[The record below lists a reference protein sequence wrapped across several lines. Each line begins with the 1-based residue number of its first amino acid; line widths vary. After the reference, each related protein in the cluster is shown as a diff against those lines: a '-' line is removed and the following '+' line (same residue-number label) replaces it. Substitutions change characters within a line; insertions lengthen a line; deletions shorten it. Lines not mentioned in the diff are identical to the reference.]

1 MGCGMNILVVD
12 DEPLI
17 RIGLVSLVE
26 EWGHEAFSA
35 GNAAAAIAVLEANQ
49 SIELIITDVDMPG
62 TMDGIALAKYVAGR
76 WPPVRLIVVSG
87 KVAPADGDLPE
98 GARFF
103 SKPYHDQ
110 LIHSAIEEMR
120 AR

>member
-1 MGCGMNILVVD
+1 MSILVVD

-17 RIGLVSLVE
+17 RLGLVSLLE
-26 EWGHEAFSA
+26 EWGYEAFSV
-35 GNAAAAIAVLEANQ
+35 GNATAAIAMLEANR
-49 SIELIITDVDMPG
+49 SIELVITDVDMPG
-62 TMDGIALAKYVAGR
+62 TMDGIALATYVAAR

-87 KVAPADGDLPE
+87 KVVPADRELPD

-110 LIHSAIEEMR
+110 VMHAAIEEMR
-120 AR
+120 GR